1 MSSIAK
7 KPRNVKR
14 AKTSKTSSKPPRYT
28 IRKDSLDRR
37 YAIDKRT
44 GKRIPIVKAEKERER
59 RRKAAAIF
67 RGIKSVK
74 QQKPQK
80 ITKQETKLKQKH
92 QKVTKQETKLKQ
104 KIKSIEAELRKA
116 KTPKVPRPKQHRPKV
131 VAGWGAHPISSK
143 EWIQKLKQKEQKVK
157 SFLLSKIRERPELA
171 AEISKKIKEKQ
182 HEEEEEYLKQG
193 FSKYAAELWAKTDD
207 GVARALMDWRDHLLG
222 PAQTLRGKKLDD
234 RQILLDMIEVKDTR
248 IMRFLKE
255 AENLSLSP
263 REAKTALFSP
273 KASSIQL

>member
-80 ITKQETKLKQKH
+80 I
-92 QKVTKQETKLKQ
+92 TKQETKLKQ